1 MNKRE
6 CGISIINNLAMEFS
20 LSPEES
26 GDLCELL
33 LRMILQKEEME
44 CVEYGQMKLDLLQR
58 GDSNFCEA
66 LFEFER
72 RLSGEMALEA

>member
-6 CGISIINNLAMEFS
+6 RGTLIINKLAMEFS
-20 LSPEES
+20 LKPDES

-33 LRMILQKEEME
+33 LHIILHEEEME

-58 GDSNFCEA
+58 GDSNFREA

-72 RLSGEMALEA
+72 RLSGEMVLEA